1 MEKET
6 IFSSQ
11 IKYLGIFSLKD
22 YYQFCYDWLT
32 EQIGLTLIENKYS
45 EKLNKDAKDIDIEWT
60 AFRKVTD
67 YFKFEFKIKYKI
79 IALKNVEIVQNNAK
93 VKTNQGEVKLMLK
106 GNIIRDYDGKFE
118 KDSFRKFLRSIY
130 EKWVIASR
138 IEQFEDKLTGECDEF
153 LNQAKAFLDLEGK
166 K

>member
-6 IFSSQ
+6 VFSSQ
-11 IKYLGIFSLKD
+11 IKYVGVFSLKD

-32 EQIGLTLIENKYS
+32 EQISLTLVEKKYG

-60 AFRKVTD
+60 ASRKVTD
-67 YFKFEFKIKYKI
+67 YFKFELEIKYKI

-93 VKTNQGEVKLMLK
+93 IKTNQGEVKLMLK
-106 GNIIRDYDGKFE
+106 GNLIRDYDGKFE

-130 EKWVIASR
+130 EKWIIASR
-138 IEQFEDKLTGECDEF
+138 VEQFEDNLAGECDEF

>member
-32 EQIGLTLIENKYS
+32 EQIGLTLVEDKYS

-79 IALKNVEIVQNNAK
+79 IALKNVEVVQNNAK
-93 VKTNQGEVKLMLK
+93 VKTNHGEVKLILK
-106 GNIIRDYDGKFE
+106 GNLIRDYDGKFE

-138 IEQFEDKLTGECDEF
+138 VEQFEENLAGECDEF

>member
-6 IFSSQ
+6 VFSSQ
-11 IKYLGIFSLKD
+11 IKYVGVFSLKD

-32 EQIGLTLIENKYS
+32 EQIGLTLVEKKYG

-60 AFRKVTD
+60 ASRKVTD
-67 YFKFEFKIKYKI
+67 YFKFELEIKYKI

-93 VKTNQGEVKLMLK
+93 IKTNQGEVKLMLK
-106 GNIIRDYDGKFE
+106 GNLIRDYDGKFE

-130 EKWVIASR
+130 EKWIIASR
-138 IEQFEDKLTGECDEF
+138 VEQFEDNLAGECDEF